1 MLKTLGPWAEMQI
14 CIIYQ
19 PPSRSARA
27 SATKHAQCVQCKR
40 GIYQKCQKV
49 DAFSRYFILYS
60 NISRVY
66 VAPLQS
72 SENSALYILHSFS
85 LRRGTRRGGGY
96 PRMERRHNNV
106 AEGCSET
113 DCKVA
118 CTMQNELK
126 FQSTLKKSTLQKKHI
141 TFRAHSKKNTCQ
153 KQHIPKRTH
162 AKKST
167 LKKEH
172 MPNKA
177 YIH

>member
-1 MLKTLGPWAEMQI
+1 M
-14 CIIYQ
+14 
-19 PPSRSARA
+19 
-27 SATKHAQCVQCKR
+27 
-40 GIYQKCQKV
+40 
-49 DAFSRYFILYS
+49 
-60 NISRVY
+60 Y

-141 TFRAHSKKNTCQ
+141 IHLEL
-153 KQHIPKRTH
+153 IPKRTH
-162 AKKST
+162 AKNST
-167 LKKEH
+167 FQKEH
-172 MPNKA
+172 MPKRA
-177 YIH
+177 H